1 MVISILQITS
11 FVLISQASDLAY
23 AICKVFLSTLG
34 AACYNREANA
44 SGRRINQTMRLLHQ
58 VSSEWNR
65 LNRNIRL
72 FFLANLLYQIGTG
85 MFSVLYNLYVQ
96 TLDYPDTMNGT
107 LVSVQSFATA
117 LIFIPIGLLGDR
129 TSHKLLLMTGAL
141 FTGLS
146 FMGRSL
152 ASGESALIVL
162 SAAAGL
168 FAAFFQVIAVPFLA
182 GNSDKKQR
190 LKLFSYHFSLVLAA
204 QVIGS
209 SGGGYLA
216 DVLQSAGWSKIQSLQ
231 AVLFTGGAASALAFV
246 PLLLVRQ
253 KPAHAS
259 AAPPGPALS
268 HPLPSSAREDWSA
281 IAKFTLAQLI
291 VGLGSGLVVPYLNLY
306 FTNRFAV
313 SLTAVGILISLG
325 QVMTIVSML
334 IGPSL
339 ASRIGPV
346 KAVVLFQMMS
356 LPFLL
361 LTGFT
366 NLFAVACFSFLFRQ
380 ALMNAANPIQS
391 SITVDRVSDARR
403 GLANS
408 MTQTAF
414 MLGWAT
420 MGPVQSYLLTAYGT
434 YWGYALTFSMTGIL
448 YISASAIYYFMFN
461 ERKQKTASPQAAN
474 QNAPA

>member
-1 MVISILQITS
+1 
-11 FVLISQASDLAY
+11 
-23 AICKVFLSTLG
+23 
-34 AACYNREANA
+34 
-44 SGRRINQTMRLLHQ
+44 MRLLHQ

-65 LNRNIRL
+65 FNRNIRL

-96 TLDYPDTMNGT
+96 ALGYPDTMNGT

-152 ASGESALIVL
+152 ASGESALILL

-216 DVLQSAGWSKIQSLQ
+216 DLLQSAGWSKIQSLQ
-231 AVLFTGGAASALAFV
+231 AVLFAGGAASVLAFV
-246 PLLLVRQ
+246 PLMLVRKSPAVQ
-253 KPAHAS
+253 KDPS
-259 AAPPGPALS
+259 AALPESAPS
-268 HPLPSSAREDWSA
+268 HPARTTSREDWSA

-325 QVMTIVSML
+325 QIMTIVSML

-339 ASRIGPV
+339 ASRVGPV

-366 NLFAVACFSFLFRQ
+366 NLFAIACISFLFRQ

-403 GLANS
+403 GIANS

-420 MGPVQSYLLTAYGT
+420 MGPVQSHLLTVYGT

-461 ERKQKTASPQAAN
+461 ERKRKTASPQAVK